1 MIEIWRPVELDGI
14 PYPYFVSNQGRV
26 RNREGRILKPWKRG
40 NHKGV
45 YHCVGLYRRG
55 RRVKIDLQRLVA
67 LHYLPNPEDLPEVNH
82 LDLDHFN
89 NRADNLEWSTRIDNM
104 RHRYFMEAHLSLEP
118 EEVAV

>member
-1 MIEIWRPVELDGI
+1 
-14 PYPYFVSNQGRV
+14 
-26 RNREGRILKPWKRG
+26 
-40 NHKGV
+40 
-45 YHCVGLYRRG
+45 
-55 RRVKIDLQRLVA
+55 LQRLVA